1 MHIHCHTV
9 YIPSFLGR
17 EKVNERRERVGG
29 GGWEGGLDKRMPK
42 GGGGGG
48 ERAAKLSELS
58 SLLNIGPCGG
68 VDIYGDSAV
77 VKQPRCAADA
87 CARACS

>member
-48 ERAAKLSELS
+48 GEGGKAFRAFILAKHWALWW
-58 SLLNIGPCGG
+58 C
-68 VDIYGDSAV
+68 
-77 VKQPRCAADA
+77 
-87 CARACS
+87 